1 MAGWSPASP
10 APGTTGTGRAPAWS
24 RCPGPTRWAGWVRCC
39 WSRRGGG
46 WASARGWRACPGP
59 TPVRASRPG
68 PRTPSSVTATVTSRS
83 GTWTR
88 RAGPRSPARC
98 WGTGCG
104 WCCGRTPPGCCS
116 WSRCPCVT
124 CVIPVRTWICRSAP
138 PHRACPASVAPTMSA
153 RRIDLHSHSTASDG
167 TDPPAEVMRRA
178 RAAGLDV
185 IALTDHD
192 TLAGHA
198 EARGALPPG
207 LALVPGMELSCRLD
221 GHSVHLL
228 AYHVDPAHAG
238 LAEQLHAIT
247 TDRLRRARDI
257 VGKLRELGV
266 DITWERVAAIA
277 GDGVVARPHIAR
289 AMVAAGAI
297 ARPDQAFT
305 PEWIGAGRRGHGK
318 RDPLDPGDPDPLV
331 TSARGAGQ
339 RSPPRRRPGG

>member
-1 MAGWSPASP
+1 
-10 APGTTGTGRAPAWS
+10 
-24 RCPGPTRWAGWVRCC
+24 
-39 WSRRGGG
+39 
-46 WASARGWRACPGP
+46 
-59 TPVRASRPG
+59 
-68 PRTPSSVTATVTSRS
+68 
-83 GTWTR
+83 
-88 RAGPRSPARC
+88 
-98 WGTGCG
+98 
-104 WCCGRTPPGCCS
+104 
-116 WSRCPCVT
+116 
-124 CVIPVRTWICRSAP
+124 
-138 PHRACPASVAPTMSA
+138 MSA

-228 AYHVDPAHAG
+228 AYHADPAHAG

-247 TDRLRRARDI
+247 TDRLRRARDM

-305 PEWIGAGRRGHGK
+305 PEWIGPGGRAYVSRYALDPEDAVRLVSSAGGVSVLAHPGVPQGAWKIGDEAVARLAAAGLAGLEVAHPDHDDSERIRLAALAATLGLVSSGGSDDHGSLTGRRLGCETIA
-318 RDPLDPGDPDPLV
+318 PGEYERLV
-331 TSARGAGQ
+331 SRAAGL
-339 RSPPRRRPGG
+339 S

>member
-1 MAGWSPASP
+1 
-10 APGTTGTGRAPAWS
+10 
-24 RCPGPTRWAGWVRCC
+24 
-39 WSRRGGG
+39 
-46 WASARGWRACPGP
+46 
-59 TPVRASRPG
+59 
-68 PRTPSSVTATVTSRS
+68 
-83 GTWTR
+83 
-88 RAGPRSPARC
+88 
-98 WGTGCG
+98 
-104 WCCGRTPPGCCS
+104 
-116 WSRCPCVT
+116 
-124 CVIPVRTWICRSAP
+124 
-138 PHRACPASVAPTMSA
+138 MSA

-192 TLAGHA
+192 TLAGHD
-198 EARGALPPG
+198 EARRALPPG

-247 TDRLRRARDI
+247 TDRLRRARDM

-305 PEWIGAGRRGHGK
+305 PEWIGPGGRAYVSRYA
-318 RDPLDPGDPDPLV
+318 LDPEDAVRLVSSAGGVSVLAHPAVSQRGWVMSDEAVERLARTGLGGLEIAHPDHDHAERLRLAALAAALGLV
-331 TSARGAGQ
+331 S
-339 RSPPRRRPGG
+339 SGGSDDHGSLTGYRLGCETIAPEEYERLMSRATGLS

>member
-1 MAGWSPASP
+1 
-10 APGTTGTGRAPAWS
+10 
-24 RCPGPTRWAGWVRCC
+24 
-39 WSRRGGG
+39 
-46 WASARGWRACPGP
+46 
-59 TPVRASRPG
+59 
-68 PRTPSSVTATVTSRS
+68 
-83 GTWTR
+83 
-88 RAGPRSPARC
+88 
-98 WGTGCG
+98 
-104 WCCGRTPPGCCS
+104 
-116 WSRCPCVT
+116 
-124 CVIPVRTWICRSAP
+124 
-138 PHRACPASVAPTMSA
+138 MSA

-192 TLAGHA
+192 TLAGHD
-198 EARGALPPG
+198 EAHRALPPG

-247 TDRLRRARDI
+247 TDRLRRARDM

-266 DITWERVAAIA
+266 GITWEQVAAIA

-305 PEWIGAGRRGHGK
+305 PEWIG
-318 RDPLDPGDPDPLV
+318 
-331 TSARGAGQ
+331 
-339 RSPPRRRPGG
+339 PGGRAYVSRYALDLEAAVRLVSSAGGVSVLAHPGVPQGGWVIGGEAVARLAAAGLAGIEVAHPDHDDAERIRLAALAATLGLVSSGGSDDHGSLTGHRLGCETIAPGEYERLMSRAAGLS